1 MSLNLAG
8 DGMQVLLVTFL
19 LLFPL
24 ILIDTGMGVLFL
36 SIAIRGSWPDQ
47 LVRIL
52 TFLFG
57 AVLLTSSTAILAWG
71 AYAFWTSNMASL
83 AIVNLF

>member
-47 LVRIL
+47 FVRIL

-57 AVLLTSSTAILAWG
+57 AVLLTSSTAILVWG

>member
-1 MSLNLAG
+1 MSMNLTG
-8 DGMQVLLVTFL
+8 ESLQVLLVTFL

-24 ILIDTGMGVLFL
+24 VLIDTGMGVLFL

-47 LVRIL
+47 IVRIL

-57 AVLLTSSTAILAWG
+57 IVLVTSSTAILVWG
-71 AYAFWTSNMASL
+71 AYAFWTNNLSSL
-83 AIVNLF
+83 AVWSLF